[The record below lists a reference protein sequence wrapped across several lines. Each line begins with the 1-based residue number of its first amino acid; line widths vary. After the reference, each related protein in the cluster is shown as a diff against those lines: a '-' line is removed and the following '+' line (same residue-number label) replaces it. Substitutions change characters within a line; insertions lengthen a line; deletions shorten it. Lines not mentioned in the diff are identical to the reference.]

1 MNNPVTNQNSLQ
13 DNFLISMP
21 QLNDPSFTET
31 VVLICKHDES
41 GALGIV
47 INRFT
52 EHNLKD
58 IFMQLDIET
67 SSTRYQGF
75 SVLEGGPVYPE
86 LGLVIHT
93 GSRELWESSLPV
105 SDDLVLTS
113 SRDILESMARGIGPE
128 RALMSLGYAGWG
140 AGQLEMEIQANA
152 WLTAPVDKD
161 ILFSMDITEKWQSS
175 ARLLGVDIHQISQDA
190 GHA

>member
-58 IFMQLDIET
+58 IFMQLDIEP

-93 GSRELWESSLPV
+93 GSSEL
-105 SDDLVLTS
+105 
-113 SRDILESMARGIGPE
+113 
-128 RALMSLGYAGWG
+128 
-140 AGQLEMEIQANA
+140 
-152 WLTAPVDKD
+152 
-161 ILFSMDITEKWQSS
+161 
-175 ARLLGVDIHQISQDA
+175 
-190 GHA
+190 